1 MSRFTAFAI
10 IMFLIVWIPILCS
23 DAYISYLAKQY
34 FSGDSY
40 GSNLEFGFVIS
51 MCIIIFLKFVNS
63 VYTIREIIFKEGVIR
78 VTYVTRGIILLV
90 VAISI
95 VSTIVCDGR
104 YLIFTGI
111 PRTIA
116 CFTFMVSAGIIVVLI
131 IILIF
136 TTFLIAIQN
145 MNSGSLKE
153 SISRNFKS
161 LFKRD
166 VAKIYAVGPENVV

>member
-1 MSRFTAFAI
+1 
-10 IMFLIVWIPILCS
+10 
-23 DAYISYLAKQY
+23 
-34 FSGDSY
+34 
-40 GSNLEFGFVIS
+40 
-51 MCIIIFLKFVNS
+51 VNS

-131 IILIF
+131 IIIIF

-153 SISRNFKS
+153 SISRNLKG

>member
-1 MSRFTAFAI
+1 
-10 IMFLIVWIPILCS
+10 MFLIVWIPILCS